1 MEDFT
6 LKNWPGKQPGDLA
19 DVYVALNGESF
30 SKAVSLPLAEYGQDL
45 DSSSC
50 MGKAVIRCASV
61 TAATVVALAA
71 AGFVVPAQAQSVSA
85 DTLMKAK
92 NNCLTSVAK
101 TVGIPSSNLKVIQQR
116 SDASGISVDVKV
128 PKATAPWGC
137 RTDRQGKVEDVH
149 FKGSEGAL

>member
-1 MEDFT
+1 M
-6 LKNWPGKQPGDLA
+6 
-19 DVYVALNGESF
+19 GETMIF
-30 SKAVSLPLAEYGQDL
+30 VSI
-45 DSSSC
+45 
-50 MGKAVIRCASV
+50 VI
-61 TAATVVALAA
+61 AATALAMSP
-71 AGFVVPAQAQSVSA
+71 FVIDSPVRAQSVSA

-101 TVGIPSSNLKVIQQR
+101 TVGIPHSNLKVIQQT

-137 RTDRQGKVEDVH
+137 RTDRQGKVQDVH

>member
-1 MEDFT
+1 
-6 LKNWPGKQPGDLA
+6 
-19 DVYVALNGESF
+19 
-30 SKAVSLPLAEYGQDL
+30 
-45 DSSSC
+45 

-61 TAATVVALAA
+61 TAATAVALAA

-101 TVGIPSSNLKVIQQR
+101 TVGIPHSNLKVIQQT

-137 RTDRQGKVEDVH
+137 RTDRQGKVQDVH